1 MAYNAFDAYTEP
13 AYVAAPPASIHSGEG
28 NGMWPALIAAG
39 ASIAGGIMSNSA
51 NAKQASKQMDFQ
63 ERMSSTAHQREVADL
78 KAAGL
83 NPVLSGMG
91 GQGASS
97 PGGAMASQSDVVTP
111 AVNSGLS
118 AWSKQQE
125 IKASKQAIAQSEEQ
139 TQAIRATKEKTLAE
153 KTGIDI
159 DNTQKQ
165 WRSQN
170 FESLA
175 DAELRQAWATLG
187 KTDSEVNKI
196 MADIKAVQ
204 AGTANTKQKT
214 ETEKHMTELTR
225 HKASLE
231 NYSAQQGLRMNQF
244 LTGTRLGHEALEGK
258 ALFAGGDKAAAWAL
272 ANHTA
277 KEIRH
282 RVTGPQGAT
291 GSWGNKGAT
300 GKW

>member
-1 MAYNAFDAYTEP
+1 MAYNAFDSYTEP
-13 AYVAAPPASIHSGEG
+13 SYVAAPPANINSGG
-28 NGMWPALIAAG
+28 TNGMWPALIAAG
-39 ASIAGGIMSNSA
+39 AALAGGILGNKA
-51 NAKQASKQMDFQ
+51 NAKQARQQMDFQ
-63 ERMSSTAHQREVADL
+63 ERMSGSAHQREVADL

-91 GQGASS
+91 GQGAAT
-97 PGGAMASQSDVVTP
+97 PGGAAAPQSDVVTP
-111 AVNSGLS
+111 AVSSGLS

-125 IKASKQAIAQSEEQ
+125 IKASKQAVAQSEAQ
-139 TQAIRATKEKTLAE
+139 TQAIVATKAKTDEERKGLE
-153 KTGIDI
+153 I
-159 DNTQKQ
+159 DNNQKA
-165 WRSQN
+165 WRSAN

-204 AGTANTKQKT
+204 AGTANTKQRT
-214 ETEKHMTELTR
+214 ETEKHMTELTK
-225 HKASLE
+225 HKAALE

-244 LTGTRLGHEALEGK
+244 LTGTRLGHETLEGK

-277 KEIRH
+277 KTLRH
-282 RVTGPQGAT
+282 RATGPQGAT

>member
-1 MAYNAFDAYTEP
+1 MAYNAFDSYTEP
-13 AYVAAPPASIHSGEG
+13 SYVAAPPASIHSGEG

-39 ASIAGGIMSNSA
+39 ASIAGGMMSNSA
-51 NAKQASKQMDFQ
+51 NAKQAKQQMAFQ

-97 PGGAMASQSDVVTP
+97 PSGAAAPQSDVVTP

-125 IKASKQAIAQSEEQ
+125 IKASKQAVAQSEQQ
-139 TQAIRATKEKTLAE
+139 TELLKSTKEKTDAE
-153 KTGIDI
+153 RHGTEI
-159 DNTQKQ
+159 DNNMKEWRQVNHEVLANTELKQ
-165 WRSQN
+165 ALLS
-170 FESLA
+170 
-175 DAELRQAWATLG
+175 LG
-187 KTDSEVNKI
+187 KTEAEVNKI

-214 ETEKHMTELTR
+214 ETEKHMTELTK
-225 HKASLE
+225 HKAALE

-244 LTGTRLGHEALEGK
+244 LTGTRLGHETLEGK
-258 ALFAGGDKAAAWAL
+258 AVFAGGDKAAAWAL

-277 KEIRH
+277 KSLRH
-282 RVTGPQGAT
+282 KHNGPQGAT
-291 GSWGNKGAT
+291 GSWGSKGAT

>member
-13 AYVAAPPASIHSGEG
+13 AYVAAPPASIHAGEG

-51 NAKQASKQMDFQ
+51 NAKQARQQMAFQ
-63 ERMSSTAHQREVADL
+63 ERMSGTAHQREVADL

-91 GQGASS
+91 GQGAST
-97 PGGAMASQSDVVTP
+97 PGGAAAPQSDVVTP
-111 AVNSGLS
+111 AVSSGLS

-125 IKASKQAIAQSEEQ
+125 IKASKQAIAQSEAQ
-139 TQAIRATKEKTLAE
+139 TQAITANKQKTDE
-153 KTGIDI
+153 ERKGIEI
-159 DNTQKQ
+159 DNVQKQ

-175 DAELRQAWATLG
+175 DAELRQAWASLG
-187 KTDSEVNKI
+187 KTDAEVNKI

-214 ETEKHMTELTR
+214 ETERHMTELTR
-225 HKASLE
+225 HKAALE

-244 LTGTRLGHEALEGK
+244 LTGTRLGHEALEAK
-258 ALFAGGDKAAAWAL
+258 ALFGGGDKAAAL
-272 ANHTA
+272 AIATHTA
-277 KEIRH
+277 KQLIH
-282 RVTGPQGAT
+282 KHNGPQGAT
-291 GSWGNKGAT
+291 GSWGSKGAT